1 MSRDTIIEGAK
12 VDLRSHVREP
22 DNPLVADGSVH
33 FRLAAQA
40 LQRPLVH
47 GHVRQSTRR
56 YPAKFGEAVLMVIG
70 VGCR

>member
-22 DNPLVADGSVH
+22 DNPLVADGSVL
-33 FRLAAQA
+33 RLAAQA
-40 LQRPLVH
+40 LQRPRVL

-56 YPAKFGEAVLMVIG
+56 YPAKFGEAVLVVIG
-70 VGCR
+70 VGCG